1 MKKFLIILLTL
12 SLIFGALA
20 LYYELQREEEKQVIV
35 YIIDASFNPMF
46 GPTNRIQRPD
56 AYRLRPGHGQLVRE
70 VIESSAGT
78 SNLIIREREIQP
90 ISQAERRQQFE
101 EFLQEI
107 YFEQVI
113 NQNKRV
119 LINISLAF
127 MDGNQVEE
135 ELFQNLKELG
145 ITTIAAAGNSG
156 DDYLYY
162 PAAYEGTFS
171 ITSGSRQGLADYAT
185 YNNRVDLAASGDVV
199 RYLPGRM
206 SSFQTITYRQA
217 GTSFA
222 APRVTG
228 LLAGILSRSSQDYSG
243 EELIDIAKNN
253 ANIINNS
260 IRLISP
266 NRLLYYTDNK
276 FFWRQLYLRGVF
288 ILFAISI
295 FPSWYLIKYKRLL
308 IKYRNI
314 NNPEKYFAYFESMN
328 SKEEKKI
335 KAEIK
340 ESFEDKFDLNELLDF
355 LKYLLLKQIDD
366 PEKIVDKILMHA
378 PNYSDNLINNY
389 TFLELINEVDLS
401 GSRNKIDQFSRFW
414 LEILKQKKEWNRVK
428 RFTIDNLETARD
440 PWLIYYFLVTLID
453 LKEQAY
459 LSVDEIENINNKLER
474 IKKKDD
480 PLIKESLI
488 LWYNKIE

>member
-1 MKKFLIILLTL
+1 MKKILIILLAL
-12 SLIFGALA
+12 VLIFGFLA
-20 LYYELQREEEKQVIV
+20 LYYELQRGEEKPVIV

-56 AYRLRPGHGQLVRE
+56 DYRLRPGHGQLVRE
-70 VIESSAGT
+70 IIESSAGT

-107 YFEQVI
+107 YFEQIV

-135 ELFQNLKELG
+135 ELFQNLKDMG

-162 PAAYEGTFS
+162 PASYEGTFS
-171 ITSGSRQGLADYAT
+171 ITSGSRRGLADYAT

-228 LLAGILSRSSQDYSG
+228 LLAGILSRSSKDYSG
-243 EELIDIAKNN
+243 QELIEIAKDN
-253 ANIINNS
+253 ARIINDS
-260 IRLISP
+260 ISLISP
-266 NRLLYYTDNK
+266 NRLLYNTDNK
-276 FFWRQLYLRGVF
+276 FFWRQLYLRGVL

-308 IKYRNI
+308 IRYRNI
-314 NNPEKYFAYFESMN
+314 NSPEKYFVYFN
-328 SKEEKKI
+328 KLNIKEAKKV
-335 KAEIK
+335 KETIK
-340 ESFEDKFDLNELLDF
+340 ESFEDKFDFNQFLDF
-355 LKYLLLKQIDD
+355 LRYWLLKKQED
-366 PEKIVDKILMHA
+366 PEKLVDKFLKHA
-378 PNYSDNLINNY
+378 PNYTDKLTNDY
-389 TFLELINEVDLS
+389 TFLKLINEVENTA
-401 GSRNKIDQFSRFW
+401 SRNKLDKFSRFW

-428 RFTIDNLETARD
+428 MFIIDNLDTARD

-453 LKEQAY
+453 LKEQAN
-459 LSVDEIENINNKLER
+459 LSVDEIEKINNKLDGVQ
-474 IKKKDD
+474 KKSD

>member
-1 MKKFLIILLTL
+1 
-12 SLIFGALA
+12 
-20 LYYELQREEEKQVIV
+20 
-35 YIIDASFNPMF
+35 
-46 GPTNRIQRPD
+46 
-56 AYRLRPGHGQLVRE
+56 
-70 VIESSAGT
+70 
-78 SNLIIREREIQP
+78 
-90 ISQAERRQQFE
+90 
-101 EFLQEI
+101 
-107 YFEQVI
+107 
-113 NQNKRV
+113 
-119 LINISLAF
+119 

-135 ELFQNLKELG
+135 ELFQNLKDMG

-162 PAAYEGTFS
+162 PASYEGTFS
-171 ITSGSRQGLADYAT
+171 ITSGSRRGLADYAT

-228 LLAGILSRSSQDYSG
+228 LLAGILSRSSKDYSG
-243 EELIDIAKNN
+243 EELIEIAKDN
-253 ANIINNS
+253 ASIINDS

-266 NRLLYYTDNK
+266 NRLLYNTDNK
-276 FFWRQLYLRGVF
+276 FFWRQLYLRGVL

-295 FPSWYLIKYKRLL
+295 FPSWYLVKYNSLL
-308 IKYRNI
+308 IRYRNI
-314 NNPEKYFAYFESMN
+314 NSPEKYFAYFN
-328 SKEEKKI
+328 KLNIKEAKNVKE
-335 KAEIK
+335 EIK
-340 ESFEDKFDLNELLDF
+340 ESFEDKFDFNQFLDF
-355 LKYLLLKQIDD
+355 LRYWLLKKQED
-366 PEKIVDKILMHA
+366 PEKLVDKLLKHA
-378 PNYSDNLINNY
+378 PDYTDKLTNDY
-389 TFLELINEVDLS
+389 TFLKLINEVENTA
-401 GSRNKIDQFSRFW
+401 SRNKLDKFSRFW

-453 LKEQAY
+453 LNEKAY
-459 LSVDEIENINNKLER
+459 LSVDEIENINNKLGG

>member
-1 MKKFLIILLTL
+1 MKKILILLL
-12 SLIFGALA
+12 ALALIFGSLA
-20 LYYELQREEEKQVIV
+20 LYYELQRGEEKPVIV

-56 AYRLRPGHGQLVRE
+56 DYRLRPGHGQLVRE
-70 VIESSAGT
+70 IIESSAGT

-107 YFEQVI
+107 YFEQIV

-135 ELFQNLKELG
+135 ELFQNLKDMG

-162 PAAYEGTFS
+162 PASYEGTFS
-171 ITSGSRQGLADYAT
+171 ITSGSRRGLADYAT

-228 LLAGILSRSSQDYSG
+228 LLAGILSRSSKDYSG
-243 EELIDIAKNN
+243 EELIEIAKDN
-253 ANIINNS
+253 ARIINDS
-260 IRLISP
+260 ISLISP
-266 NRLLYYTDNK
+266 NRLLYNTDNK
-276 FFWRQLYLRGVF
+276 FFWRQLYLRGVL

-308 IKYRNI
+308 IRYRNI
-314 NNPEKYFAYFESMN
+314 NSPEKYFVYFN
-328 SKEEKKI
+328 KLNIKEAKKV
-335 KAEIK
+335 KETIK
-340 ESFEDKFDLNELLDF
+340 ESFEDKFDFNQFLDF
-355 LKYLLLKQIDD
+355 LRYWLLKKKED
-366 PEKIVDKILMHA
+366 PEKLADKLLKHA
-378 PNYSDNLINNY
+378 PDYTDNLTNDC
-389 TFLELINEVDLS
+389 TFFKFTNEIES
-401 GSRNKIDQFSRFW
+401 TASRNKIDQFSRFW
-414 LEILKQKKEWNRVK
+414 LEILKQKEEWNRVK

-453 LKEQAY
+453 LREQSY
-459 LSVDEIENINNKLER
+459 LSADEVENINNKLER

>member
-1 MKKFLIILLTL
+1 MKKILIILLAL
-12 SLIFGALA
+12 ALIFGSLA
-20 LYYELQREEEKQVIV
+20 LYYELQREEEKPVIV

-56 AYRLRPGHGQLVRE
+56 TYRLRPGHGQLVRE
-70 VIESSAGT
+70 IIESSAGT

-90 ISQAERRQQFE
+90 ISQSERRQQFE

-107 YFEQVI
+107 YFEQVV

-162 PAAYEGTFS
+162 PASYDGTFS

-228 LLAGILSRSSQDYSG
+228 LLAGILSRSSKNYSG
-243 EELIDIAKNN
+243 EELIEIAKNN
-253 ANIINNS
+253 ASIINDS
-260 IRLISP
+260 ISLISP
-266 NRLLYYTDNK
+266 NRLLYNTDNK
-276 FFWRQLYLRGVF
+276 FFWRQLYLRGVL

-295 FPSWYLIKYKRLL
+295 FPSWYLVKYKRLL
-308 IKYRNI
+308 IRYRNI
-314 NNPEKYFAYFESMN
+314 KSPEEYFLYFNKLNIKESKN
-328 SKEEKKI
+328 VKE
-335 KAEIK
+335 EIK
-340 ESFEDKFDLNELLDF
+340 ESFEDKFDFNQFLDF
-355 LKYLLLKQIDD
+355 LRYWLLKKQED
-366 PEKIVDKILMHA
+366 PEKI
-378 PNYSDNLINNY
+378 
-389 TFLELINEVDLS
+389 
-401 GSRNKIDQFSRFW
+401 SR
-414 LEILKQKKEWNRVK
+414 
-428 RFTIDNLETARD
+428 
-440 PWLIYYFLVTLID
+440 
-453 LKEQAY
+453 
-459 LSVDEIENINNKLER
+459 
-474 IKKKDD
+474 
-480 PLIKESLI
+480 
-488 LWYNKIE
+488 